1 MDEKLRKIQIA
12 YFALYTMIALLI
24 VLGET
29 DIWSLDGV
37 WTDKQVW
44 AYYYQT
50 IVILLTV
57 ACVPAALKYFAVWL
71 SHQIDQMPLAE
82 ALKAYVRLS
91 LLRIALL
98 ALPAIAGVVG
108 CYLLLNTSC
117 LLCTC
122 ISLIATFFCWP
133 SMERMKRDLHIEA
146 DNDMP

>member
-71 SHQIDQMPLAE
+71 SHQIDQML
-82 ALKAYVRLS
+82 
-91 LLRIALL
+91 
-98 ALPAIAGVVG
+98 
-108 CYLLLNTSC
+108 
-117 LLCTC
+117 
-122 ISLIATFFCWP
+122 WP
-133 SMERMKRDLHIEA
+133 KR
-146 DNDMP
+146 